1 MWLIKDTYSNY
12 KANYKADMLNTK
24 RNSYWLLQILKFCN
38 LHTVFFL
45 EKLVKKWK
53 KRSLFLVVLL
63 SCLCR
68 KKIKI
73 RWDNTTGKHE
83 TDLRFITRLSLIVL
97 IFSTKQTNAK
107 ATWFFVLRARPTLI
121 SGKSKFV
128 IIIIFI
134 SYIFF
139 FSFYFS
145 PNLISF
151 FYVTIK

>member
-53 KRSLFLVVLL
+53 KRSLLLVVLL

-97 IFSTKQTNAK
+97 IFRQNRGTRRQLN
-107 ATWFFVLRARPTLI
+107 FLFCGPTDPNFRQI
-121 SGKSKFV
+121 K
-128 IIIIFI
+128 IHNNNNIYFI
-134 SYIFF
+134 Y
-139 FSFYFS
+139 
-145 PNLISF
+145 ISF
-151 FYVTIK
+151 